1 MTLARDHTHPGPSQV
16 NLGRL
21 AGTVID
27 SGYGDRVR
35 SAQLTRAALLQN
47 VVAQYVVCQTLLG
60 KCVDL
65 LGAVH
70 GSAWKFVIRHPH
82 EFLR

>member
-1 MTLARDHTHPGPSQV
+1 MAAQGRQRLVTRVLVHDTSQRPHAPWPFT
-16 NLGRL
+16 GKP
-21 AGTVID
+21 GTVID

-47 VVAQYVVCQTLLG
+47 VVAQYVICQTLLG
-60 KCVDL
+60 KCVPL

-70 GSAWKFVIRHPH
+70 GSA
-82 EFLR
+82 